1 MAKIGYARVSTIDQK
16 LDRQIDAL
24 EKYGCD
30 QIFQEKVTGRKTER
44 PELNQM
50 LKLLR
55 KGDQLVIYKLNRLG
69 RDFRHLINLV
79 GELEERGIDLVSL
92 TDSIDTSSSM
102 GRFIFRMFASFA
114 ELQADWIKEDTFPG
128 LASARARGKK
138 GGRIPGLSEKAK
150 KKASNAAKLYNAGS
164 SIPEIQEALEIR
176 SSATV
181 YKYLRL
187 EGIQINGWIQAKSNQ
202 KDTEYASN

>member
-24 EKYGCD
+24 EKYGCE

-44 PELNQM
+44 PQLDLM
-50 LKLLR
+50 LKMLR

-69 RDFRHLINLV
+69 RNFNHLIKLV

-92 TDSIDTSSSM
+92 TDAIDTSTSM
-102 GRFIFRMFASFA
+102 GRFIFRVFASLS
-114 ELQADWIKEDTFPG
+114 ELQADWIREDTYPG
-128 LASARARGKK
+128 LASARARGKN
-138 GGRIPGLSEKAK
+138 GGRTPGLTEKAK
-150 KKASNAAKLYNAGS
+150 KKAANASRLYKGGS
-164 SIPEIQEALEIR
+164 SIPDIQVALEIR
-176 SSATV
+176 STATV

-187 EGIQINGWIQAKSNQ
+187 EGIEISGWKQTTSKM
-202 KDTEYASN
+202 

>member
-92 TDSIDTSSSM
+92 TDSIDTSSSLLT
-102 GRFIFRMFASFA
+102 ANPA
-114 ELQADWIKEDTFPG
+114 
-128 LASARARGKK
+128 
-138 GGRIPGLSEKAK
+138 
-150 KKASNAAKLYNAGS
+150 
-164 SIPEIQEALEIR
+164 
-176 SSATV
+176 
-181 YKYLRL
+181 
-187 EGIQINGWIQAKSNQ
+187 
-202 KDTEYASN
+202 